1 VTRAEKRRRK
11 KENTRAAREARE
23 ARMKREKRK
32 SIALRVGAAVLLV
45 AAAVGIG
52 AIVTG
57 GDEED
62 GDAAGGTTTTAPEAT
77 TAAPASLPN
86 GCIDKAPEPVENR
99 PTFDSPPEMT
109 IDTAKTY
116 TAKIETSCGYITVS
130 LDDDHAPTGVN
141 NFVTL
146 ARAGFYDGLTWHR
159 VVTDFVIQGGD
170 PEGTGS
176 GGPGYQVETELP
188 PDGEYPLGSLA
199 WAKAPND
206 AAGTAGSQFF
216 IVTGENGTTLPAEYG
231 YFGKVTE
238 GLENA
243 QKIESLAQG
252 DGPPSIPMYIYS
264 IEIVES

>member
-1 VTRAEKRRRK
+1 MTRAEKRRRK

-32 SIALRVGAAVLLV
+32 SIAVRVGAAVLLV
-45 AAAVGIG
+45 AVAVGIG

-57 GDEED
+57 GDDED
-62 GDAAGGTTTTAPEAT
+62 GDAAGTTTTAPEAT
-77 TAAPASLPN
+77 TAGPSSLPD
-86 GCIDKAPEPVENR
+86 GCIEKAPDPVENR
-99 PTFDSPPEMT
+99 PTFDAPPEMT

-116 TAKIETSCGYITVS
+116 TAKIETSCGYITVA
-130 LDDDHAPTGVN
+130 LDDDNAPKGVN

-170 PEGTGS
+170 PEGTGG

-188 PDGEYPLGSLA
+188 PDGKYALGSLA

-206 AAGTAGSQFF
+206 PAGTAGSQFF
-216 IVTGENGTTLPAEYG
+216 VVTGENGTTLPAEYG

-264 IEIVES
+264 IEITES